1 VPTRPDRAVDNHE
14 TGRQVEE
21 LNGLVQKHR
30 YVNRL
35 PRPALACATARVRCR
50 THLPP
55 PGTARQRQE
64 VEEPDQRPSQAPPTK
79 ATPDAAAS
87 GMPATATPQR
97 TRSPPQHRP
106 DASRTKV

>member
-1 VPTRPDRAVDNHE
+1 MNNARLFCLMLTVVLSPVSQANDSEAERIAKQT
-14 TGRQVEE
+14 E
-21 LNGLVQKHR
+21 LD
-30 YVNRL
+30 
-35 PRPALACATARVRCR
+35 AACAATHVRCR
-50 THLPP
+50 THVSP

-79 ATPDAAAS
+79 ATPDAATT

-97 TRSPPQHRP
+97 TRSPPQHKP